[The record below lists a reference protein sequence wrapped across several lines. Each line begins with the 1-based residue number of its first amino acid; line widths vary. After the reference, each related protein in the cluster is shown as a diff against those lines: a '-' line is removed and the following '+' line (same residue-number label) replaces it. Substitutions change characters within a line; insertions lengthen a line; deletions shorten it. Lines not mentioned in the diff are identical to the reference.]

1 MTSTK
6 ISICVPIYNVE
17 KYIKRCVVS
26 LMEQTYDNIEYVFI
40 NDCTPDNSMV
50 ILQDTIAQYPNR
62 INSVRIINL
71 KENKGLSY
79 VRNKAVE
86 EATGDFIVHVDS
98 DDWVEKNMVE
108 VLVNEQQ
115 KHNADLV
122 TCNYNSHN
130 DDGSISVKDHF
141 SDYENT
147 PFKFIINGFHG
158 YNIWGRLISRS
169 LYGDNH
175 IKCIAGC
182 DIGEDLHTLPK
193 LAYHA
198 KKHVCVNQQ
207 LYHYNK
213 INQHSLTSKEKSLTW
228 NLQNL
233 KSLKNVRNY
242 FLYLDNTK
250 FTDIIIPSKLRF
262 LYRFMKK
269 CVKDGNK
276 SCFKLY
282 SSELA
287 ETERKYPQYKYRGIR
302 HRLKKNYTIHYLATN
317 YLQGLFR

>member
-50 ILQDTIAQYPNR
+50 ILKDTIAQYPSR

-98 DDWVEKNMVE
+98 DDWVEKKMVE

-122 TCNYNSHN
+122 SCNYYSHN
-130 DDGSISVKDHF
+130 EDGNISIKDIF
-141 SDYENT
+141 SDYENN
-147 PFKFIINGFHG
+147 PFQFIIKGFHS
-158 YNIWGRLISRS
+158 YHIWGRLISRS
-169 LYGDNH
+169 LYDDNN

-198 KKHVCVNQQ
+198 KKHACISQQ
-207 LYHYNK
+207 LYHYNRL
-213 INQHSLTSKEKSLTW
+213 NQYSLTSTEKTLYW
-228 NLQNL
+228 NQQNVI
-233 KSLKNVRNY
+233 SLKNVCDY
-242 FLYLDNTK
+242 FLDLNK
-250 FTDIIIPSKLRF
+250 NEFIDIIIPSKLQF
-262 LYRFMKK
+262 LYWYMYK
-269 CVKDGNK
+269 CVKDANK
-276 SCFKLY
+276 SSFKIY

-317 YLQGLFR
+317 YLHGSFR